1 MEVCVT
7 LTDLTLL
14 ILQLNHIV
22 DHDLHRGVS
31 IQEAHDHIEAGDV
44 FEWLKKKFG
53 TEIDLSIY
61 QSRPSKD
68 EISKQ
73 WQQIFGAYAGD
84 ENRRWGISHNGI
96 CLLLAWTNEI
106 VQQRTAYKVD

>member
-1 MEVCVT
+1 
-7 LTDLTLL
+7 L
-14 ILQLNHIV
+14 
-22 DHDLHRGVS
+22 
-31 IQEAHDHIEAGDV
+31 A
-44 FEWLKKKFG
+44 

>member
-1 MEVCVT
+1 MT
-7 LTDLTLL
+7 LGDLTFL

-61 QSRPSKD
+61 QGRPSKD

-73 WQQIFGAYAGD
+73 WQQIFGGYAGD
-84 ENRRWGISHNGI
+84 ENRRWGVSHNGI

-106 VQQRTAYKVD
+106 VQQRTAYKVA